1 MFSADTLSALLKDD
15 KVVQKQVFEV
25 LYPKLAGI
33 CSRYA
38 KNQLQANEMMNVAF
52 NNCLHKIH
60 KHRNTLQLN
69 LTEFFDKQFIVE
81 CVDFVKAMRSEY
93 YVSSTVYAINTNDT
107 KNYDLFED
115 NRYID
120 SNTANN
126 EVLIKSLQ
134 QMVPSQRLIFN
145 LHVIDGY
152 NLSEAAQVLEASEET
167 TKSNLEKA
175 RFNLQKNIEKNIKSI
190 KNEQPL

>member
-1 MFSADTLSALLKDD
+1 MFSGETLSALLKDD
-15 KVVQKQVFEV
+15 KAVQKQVFEI
-25 LYPKLAGI
+25 LFSKLAGI
-33 CSRYA
+33 CNRYSKSQA
-38 KNQLQANEMMNVAF
+38 QANEVLNVAF
-52 NNCLHKIH
+52 NNCLHKLF
-60 KHRNTLQLN
+60 KQRQTDNFDLEKFFETNTIL
-69 LTEFFDKQFIVE
+69 E
-81 CVDFVKAMRSEY
+81 CVDFVRAVRSEY
-93 YVSSTVYAINTNDT
+93 YVSSTVYATT
-107 KNYDLFED
+107 SVEKTFDLFED

-120 SNTANN
+120 VNNANN

-152 NLSEAAQVLEASEET
+152 SLSEAAQIVDASQET
-167 TKSNLEKA
+167 AKSNLEKA

>member
-15 KVVQKQVFEV
+15 KAVQRQVFEA
-25 LYPKLAGI
+25 LYPKLSGI

-38 KNQLQANEMMNVAF
+38 KNQQQANEMLNVAF
-52 NNCLHKIH
+52 NNCLHKLH
-60 KHRNTLQLN
+60 KRRNNLQLN
-69 LTEFFDKQFIVE
+69 VAEFFDRQFIIE
-81 CVDFVKAMRSEY
+81 CVDFVKAIRSEY
-93 YVSSTVYAINTNDT
+93 YVSSTVYATNTSDA

-120 SNTANN
+120 VNTANN

-134 QMVPSQRLIFN
+134 QMVPSQRLIVN

-152 NLSEAAQVLEASEET
+152 SLTEAAQILEASDET